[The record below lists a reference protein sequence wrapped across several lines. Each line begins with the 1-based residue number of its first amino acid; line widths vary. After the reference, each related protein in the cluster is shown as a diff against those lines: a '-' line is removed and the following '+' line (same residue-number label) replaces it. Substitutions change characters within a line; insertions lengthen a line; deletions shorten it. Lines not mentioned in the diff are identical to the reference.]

1 MATKYKIA
9 TALLIFGITCFILFY
24 VIGSEV
30 DEDGYIHEP
39 FALLPLGFISI
50 HSSSQ
55 SSITIKSMGASLSY
69 PYHNVCGGCQRYR
82 RARSFRTVAV

>member
-9 TALLIFGITCFILFY
+9 TGLLIFGIACFILFY

-30 DEDGYIHEP
+30 DEDGYLHEP

-50 HSSSQ
+50 CLSM
-55 SSITIKSMGASLSY
+55 ILYIVFAIIKKK
-69 PYHNVCGGCQRYR
+69 
-82 RARSFRTVAV
+82 

>member
-50 HSSSQ
+50 CLSM
-55 SSITIKSMGASLSY
+55 ILYIVFAIIKKK
-69 PYHNVCGGCQRYR
+69 
-82 RARSFRTVAV
+82 